1 MNHPPS
7 AFASVGHSCRQTMHA
22 NADMVRLQTWFVAVS
37 EGVMTARKIVAPDGM
52 ETLDFKCVTWKQAG
66 NGGWGSPCAAVWFPY
81 GGRVRWLGGGTRHRK
96 RGWGFGS
103 PPLRSSS
110 TGRHR
115 LGCVGCRHADILDGS
130 VGLVG
135 DVRGM
140 ADPVPAHGRRQPRKL
155 SWLTGL
161 SSLQHWR
168 IHVRFR

>member
-22 NADMVRLQTWFVAVS
+22 NADMVRCDERGRWRRGKSLPLTAWKPLISSVSPGSKQGMVGGVRRARLSGFRAGIAFDGSAVGHAA
-37 EGVMTARKIVAPDGM
+37 EGGVGA
-52 ETLDFKCVTWKQAG
+52 
-66 NGGWGSPCAAVWFPY
+66 S
-81 GGRVRWLGGGTRHRK
+81 GR
-96 RGWGFGS
+96 